1 MVRKTAGFHRKT
13 RHKLRKWRSKTPPV
27 TISRMLQILHVG
39 DRVVIDIHP
48 SIQEGRPHPR
58 FNGRV
63 GVVVG
68 TQGAAYKV
76 KIRDG
81 KAEKILIVLPIH
93 LKRVV
98 A

>member
-1 MVRKTAGFHRKT
+1 MVRKTSGFHRKA

-27 TISRMLQILHVG
+27 TTSRLLRTLKVG
-39 DRVVIDIHP
+39 DRVVVRIHP
-48 SIQEGRPHPR
+48 SVQRGRPHPR

-63 GVVVG
+63 GVVAG
-68 TQGAAYKV
+68 MQGEGYKV

-81 KAEKILIVLPIH
+81 NAEKILISSRIH
-93 LKRVV
+93 LKMV

>member
-1 MVRKTAGFHRKT
+1 MRKSHGSYRKT
-13 RHKLRKWRSKTPPV
+13 RHKIRRWRSTPPV
-27 TISRMLQILHVG
+27 TVTRYLQKLEEG

-68 TQGAAYKV
+68 TQGSAYIV
-76 KIRDG
+76 KITDG
-81 KAEKILIVLPIH
+81 KKEKLVISHPIH
-93 LKRVV
+93 LRRLK
-98 A
+98 

>member
-1 MVRKTAGFHRKT
+1 MVRKSSGFHRKA
-13 RHKLRKWRSKTPPV
+13 RHKLRKWRGTPPV
-27 TISRMLQILHVG
+27 TIPRMLQTFNVG
-39 DRVVIDIHP
+39 DRVVVDIHP
-48 SIQEGRPHPR
+48 SVQRGRPHPR

-68 TQGAAYKV
+68 RQGWAYRV

-81 KAEKILIVLPIH
+81 NAEKILISLPIH
-93 LKRVV
+93 LKKV